1 MQKPIVTMTFNPALD
16 TSTSIDHVV
25 PEKKLRCRPPRHDP
39 GGGGVNVARAV
50 HRLGGDA
57 LAVFT
62 QGGPL
67 GRLLGELLEKEGV
80 PRSPISIE
88 GFTRESFTVLDEAS
102 GQQYRFSLP
111 GPELSEAEYE
121 RCFVALQDID
131 PKPDYVVASGSLTPG
146 APRDGYVR
154 LARLVREWGGRFI
167 LDSSGEEFTRAVN
180 EAGVYLVKPNMRELK
195 HLMGEEI
202 RSEAHQEAVAKEL
215 VDSGRAEVVVVSL
228 GAAGALFVT
237 NGEMARIRA
246 PTVNIRSKI
255 GAGDSMV
262 GGIAL
267 GLARGMA
274 PREAARFGVAVGSA
288 TVMTAGTELCRRE
301 DAERL
306 YDRMRR
312 TDSG

>member
-1 MQKPIVTMTFNPALD
+1 VTKPIVTMTFNPALD
-16 TSTSIDHVV
+16 TSTSIHHVV
-25 PEKKLRCRPPRHDP
+25 PEKKLRCNPPRHDP

-67 GRLLGELLEKEGV
+67 GRLLVELLEKEDV
-80 PRSPISIE
+80 PRRSISIE
-88 GFTRESFTVLDEAS
+88 GFTRESFTVRDETS

-121 RCFVALQDID
+121 RCFAVLEELD

-180 EAGVYLVKPNMRELK
+180 EAGVYLLKPNMRELK
-195 HLMGEEI
+195 QLMGEEI
-202 RSEAHQEAVAKEL
+202 QSEQHQEEAAQAL
-215 VDSGRAEVVVVSL
+215 VNSGKAEVVVVSL

-237 NGEMARIRA
+237 KDEMARIRA
-246 PTVNIRSKI
+246 PTVNIQSKI

-267 GLARGMA
+267 GLARDMTT
-274 PREAARFGVAVGSA
+274 REAARFGVAVGSA
-288 TVMTAGTELCRRE
+288 TVMTAGTELCRRK

-306 YDRMRR
+306 FERMRT
-312 TDSG
+312 TD